1 MDISTPD
8 GVETVQQ
15 QGDTILNARNREIDG
30 IELAREVFLFAP
42 PTRAPL
48 REPADILLLSTA
60 DNLLQ
65 INPVDVQSH

>member
-15 QGDTILNARNREIDG
+15 QDDTINARNREIDG

-48 REPADILLLSTA
+48 REPADILLPSTA
-60 DNLLQ
+60 ILQ